1 MGIATTSEGMV
12 DGDSS
17 TSNVSWD
24 PSASKVQAPGYCF
37 DCDEAVLV
45 EYYEVRAGPVK

>member
-24 PSASKVQAPGYCF
+24 PSASKAQAPGYCF
-37 DCDEAVLV
+37 DCDKAVPI
-45 EYYEVRAGPVK
+45 EYYEAWAGPVE